1 MSEGVSGKHKSDLKR
16 DFTHYIIYQGQ
27 MIPALTILLD
37 SNPAQSDKT
46 QQPHIAKNFFLD
58 QTTYFIIEHV
68 FELFTQSAPDM

>member
-1 MSEGVSGKHKSDLKR
+1 
-16 DFTHYIIYQGQ
+16 

-37 SNPAQSDKT
+37 SNPAQRDKT